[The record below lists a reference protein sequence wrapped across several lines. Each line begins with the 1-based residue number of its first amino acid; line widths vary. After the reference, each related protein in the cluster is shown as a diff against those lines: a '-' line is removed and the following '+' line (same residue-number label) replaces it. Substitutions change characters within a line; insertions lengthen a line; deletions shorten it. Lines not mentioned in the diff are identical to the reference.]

1 MQALAVHHC
10 KVRMRAYYK
19 DFDYMG
25 SGVYLH
31 KAVSQQEPGEAL
43 DKLGY
48 HIELEVLHLGFAQPV
63 GLVAL
68 SHKAA

>member
-1 MQALAVHHC
+1 M
-10 KVRMRAYYK
+10 
-19 DFDYMG
+19 D
-25 SGVYLH
+25 SGVFLH

-43 DKLGY
+43 DKVGY
-48 HIELEVLHLGFAQPV
+48 HIEFEVLHLGFAQPV